1 MSRTETRA
9 RIGQTL
15 RRLCAT
21 TGIIVATCAA
31 CSVAGA
37 TGSEQDTTLAPICAE
52 REVQVITLLEDHA
65 LAQDVAS
72 DKLGEAG
79 LARLDAQM
87 TCYQGRVAEAVSIYD
102 RIIVELGTVIAR
114 SVR

>member
-15 RRLCAT
+15 RRICAA
-21 TGIIVATCAA
+21 TGIIVVACAA
-31 CSVAGA
+31 GSIANSA
-37 TGSEQDTTLAPICAE
+37 GSEEDIALAPICAE

-72 DKLGEAG
+72 DRLGEAG
-79 LARLDAQM
+79 LARLEAQM

>member
-1 MSRTETRA
+1 MSRTQTLA
-9 RIGQTL
+9 RIGEAL

-21 TGIIVATCAA
+21 TGIILATCSAA
-31 CSVAGA
+31 SA

-79 LARLDAQM
+79 LARLEAQM

>member
-1 MSRTETRA
+1 MSRTEPVA
-9 RIGQTL
+9 RIGETL
-15 RRLCAT
+15 RRLGAT
-21 TGIIVATCAA
+21 TGIIVATCAI
-31 CSVAGA
+31 CSVASA
-37 TGSEQDTTLAPICAE
+37 TGSEEDTTLALICAE

-79 LARLDAQM
+79 LARLEAQM
-87 TCYQGRVAEAVSIYD
+87 TCYQGRVAEAVSLYD

>member
-1 MSRTETRA
+1 MSRTGTLA
-9 RIGQTL
+9 RIGETL
-15 RRLCAT
+15 RRIGAA
-21 TGIIVATCAA
+21 TGIIIATCAA
-31 CSVAGA
+31 SNAAGNDQETA
-37 TGSEQDTTLAPICAE
+37 LAPICAE
-52 REVQVITLLEDHA
+52 REVQVITLLDDHA

-79 LARLDAQM
+79 LARLEAQM

>member
-1 MSRTETRA
+1 MSRTDTLA
-9 RIGQTL
+9 RIGEAL

-21 TGIIVATCAA
+21 TGIIVATCAT
-31 CSVAGA
+31 CSPASA
-37 TGSEQDTTLAPICAE
+37 TGSEKDTTLAPICAE
-52 REVQVITLLEDHA
+52 REVQVITPLEDHA

-72 DKLGEAG
+72 DRLGEAG
-79 LARLDAQM
+79 LARLEAQM

>member
-1 MSRTETRA
+1 MSRTQTRA
-9 RIGQTL
+9 RIGDTL
-15 RRLCAT
+15 RRLCAA
-21 TGIIVATCAA
+21 TGIIAATCAP
-31 CSVAGA
+31 SSFAGA
-37 TGSEQDTTLAPICAE
+37 TGSEEDITLAPICAE

-79 LARLDAQM
+79 LARLEAQM

>member
-1 MSRTETRA
+1 MSRTDTLA
-9 RIGQTL
+9 RIGETL
-15 RRLCAT
+15 HRIVSA
-21 TGIIVATCAA
+21 TGIIIATCAA
-31 CSVAGA
+31 SNA
-37 TGSEQDTTLAPICAE
+37 TGSEEDTALAPICAE

-72 DKLGEAG
+72 DRLGEAG

-87 TCYQGRVAEAVSIYD
+87 TCYQGRVVEAVSKYD
-102 RIIVELGTVIAR
+102 HIIVELGTVIAR

>member
-1 MSRTETRA
+1 MSRTQTLA
-9 RIGQTL
+9 RIGEAL

-31 CSVAGA
+31 CAVAGA
-37 TGSEQDTTLAPICAE
+37 TGSEEDTALAPICAE

-65 LAQDVAS
+65 LAQVLAS

-79 LARLDAQM
+79 LARLEAQM

>member
-1 MSRTETRA
+1 MSRTQTRA
-9 RIGQTL
+9 RIGATL
-15 RRLCAT
+15 RRLCAA
-21 TGIIVATCAA
+21 TGIIAATCSLA
-31 CSVAGA
+31 SA
-37 TGSEQDTTLAPICAE
+37 TGSEEDTTLAPICAE

-72 DKLGEAG
+72 DRLGEAG
-79 LARLDAQM
+79 LTRLEAQM

-102 RIIVELGTVIAR
+102 RIIVELGTVVAR

>member
-1 MSRTETRA
+1 MSRPQTLA
-9 RIGQTL
+9 RIGEML
-15 RRLCAT
+15 RRIGVS
-21 TGIIVATCAA
+21 TGIIIATCAA
-31 CSVAGA
+31 SNA
-37 TGSEQDTTLAPICAE
+37 TGSEEDTVLAPICAE
-52 REVQVITLLEDHA
+52 REVQVITLIEDHA

-79 LARLDAQM
+79 LARLEAQM

>member
-1 MSRTETRA
+1 MSRTQTRA
-9 RIGQTL
+9 RIGATP
-15 RRLCAT
+15 RRIGIA
-21 TGIIVATCAA
+21 TGIIIATCAA
-31 CSVAGA
+31 SSLAGA
-37 TGSEQDTTLAPICAE
+37 TGSEEDITLAPICAE

-72 DKLGEAG
+72 DRLGEAG
-79 LARLDAQM
+79 LARLEAQM
-87 TCYQGRVAEAVSIYD
+87 TCYQARVAEAVSIYD

>member
-1 MSRTETRA
+1 MSRTQTLA
-9 RIGQTL
+9 RIGEAL
-15 RRLCAT
+15 RRLCTT
-21 TGIIVATCAA
+21 TGIILAT
-31 CSVAGA
+31 CSVAVA
-37 TGSEQDTTLAPICAE
+37 TGSEEDATLAPICAE

-72 DKLGEAG
+72 DRLGEAG
-79 LARLDAQM
+79 LARLEAQM

>member
-1 MSRTETRA
+1 MSRTQTLA

-21 TGIIVATCAA
+21 TGIIVATCAT

-37 TGSEQDTTLAPICAE
+37 TGSEEDTTLAPICAE

-79 LARLDAQM
+79 LARLEAQI

>member
-1 MSRTETRA
+1 MSRTQTLA
-9 RIGQTL
+9 RIGETL
-15 RRLCAT
+15 RRLGAT
-21 TGIIVATCAA
+21 TGIIVATYAA
-31 CSVAGA
+31 CPVAGA
-37 TGSEQDTTLAPICAE
+37 TGSEEDTTLALICAE

-72 DKLGEAG
+72 DRLGEAG
-79 LARLDAQM
+79 LARLEAQM

>member
-1 MSRTETRA
+1 MSRTQT
-9 RIGQTL
+9 RIGGTL
-15 RRLCAT
+15 RRLCAA
-21 TGIIVATCAA
+21 TGIIAATCAA
-31 CSVAGA
+31 SSLAGA
-37 TGSEQDTTLAPICAE
+37 TGSEEDITLAPICAE

-72 DKLGEAG
+72 DRLGEAG
-79 LARLDAQM
+79 LARLEAQM

>member
-1 MSRTETRA
+1 MSRTQTLA
-9 RIGQTL
+9 RIGEAL
-15 RRLCAT
+15 RRIGAA
-21 TGIIVATCAA
+21 TGIIIATCAA
-31 CSVAGA
+31 SNAA
-37 TGSEQDTTLAPICAE
+37 GSEQETALAPVCAE

-65 LAQDVAS
+65 LAQDIAS
-72 DKLGEAG
+72 DRLGDAG
-79 LARLDAQM
+79 LARLEAQM

>member
-1 MSRTETRA
+1 MSRTQTRA
-9 RIGQTL
+9 RFGKAL
-15 RRLCAT
+15 RRLCTA
-21 TGIIVATCAA
+21 TGIIAVACAA
-31 CSVAGA
+31 SSPAGA
-37 TGSEQDTTLAPICAE
+37 TGSEEDTTLAPICAE

-79 LARLDAQM
+79 LARLEAQM

>member
-1 MSRTETRA
+1 MFQTLA
-9 RIGQTL
+9 RIGEAL
-15 RRLCAT
+15 RCIGAA
-21 TGIIVATCAA
+21 TGIIIATCAA
-31 CSVAGA
+31 SNAAGNDQ
-37 TGSEQDTTLAPICAE
+37 ETTLAPICAE

-79 LARLDAQM
+79 LARLEAQM

>member
-1 MSRTETRA
+1 MSRTQTRA
-9 RIGQTL
+9 RIADTL
-15 RRLCAT
+15 RCLCAA
-21 TGIIVATCAA
+21 TGVIAATCAA
-31 CSVAGA
+31 SSLAGA
-37 TGSEQDTTLAPICAE
+37 TGSEEDTTLAPICAE

-72 DKLGEAG
+72 DRLGEAG
-79 LARLDAQM
+79 LARLEAQM

>member
-1 MSRTETRA
+1 MSKTQT
-9 RIGQTL
+9 RIGDTL
-15 RRLCAT
+15 RRLCAA
-21 TGIIVATCAA
+21 TGIIAAVCAT
-31 CSVAGA
+31 SSLAGA
-37 TGSEQDTTLAPICAE
+37 TGSEEETALAPICAE

-72 DKLGEAG
+72 DRLGEAG
-79 LARLDAQM
+79 LARLEAQM

-102 RIIVELGTVIAR
+102 RVIVELGAVVTR